1 MVLPIKPK
9 SLKERPVHLNGEVIG
24 LSHGIRDRQHVL
36 KEIVDHPLGTVQ
48 DSVLVPL
55 ILVGDFIS
63 GNLQTRFTFIDLLL
77 FGKGFVAQ
85 FLVVANESQI
95 AYGINKFLVNG
106 IVIRSQ
112 FLLPFFGKGLGMI
125 CSIWSTFSDIFGRLL
140 VIFSSIRASTNLQ
153 YW

>member
-1 MVLPIKPK
+1 M
-9 SLKERPVHLNGEVIG
+9 
-24 LSHGIRDRQHVL
+24 
-36 KEIVDHPLGTVQ
+36 DHPLGTVQ

-63 GNLQTRFTFIDLLL
+63 GNLQTRFTFIDFLL

-85 FLVVANESQI
+85 FLVVANESQV

-112 FLLPFFGKGLGMI
+112 FLLPFFGKGLGHDM
-125 CSIWSTFSDIFGRLL
+125 FDLEYLF
-140 VIFSSIRASTNLQ
+140 
-153 YW
+153 